1 VEPVV
6 RTREEWREARL
17 ALLEREKQL
26 TRLRDEVA
34 AERRELP
41 WVPVETEYVFDTL
54 EGERSLTELFD
65 GRSQLVI
72 YHFMMGP
79 DWEEGCP
86 SCSFWS
92 DTYNGNGVH
101 LAARDVTFLCAS
113 RAPLDSIEAYR
124 RRMGWDFRWVSSL
137 RSTFNFDF
145 GVSFQ
150 PGQES
155 GEYNFAE
162 ISNPGEENPGIS
174 VFAMHEGVPHHTY
187 SAYARGLDPLNGA
200 YQILDLVPKGRDE
213 DDLPWTMDWLRRH
226 DQYT

>member
-1 VEPVV
+1 MEPVV